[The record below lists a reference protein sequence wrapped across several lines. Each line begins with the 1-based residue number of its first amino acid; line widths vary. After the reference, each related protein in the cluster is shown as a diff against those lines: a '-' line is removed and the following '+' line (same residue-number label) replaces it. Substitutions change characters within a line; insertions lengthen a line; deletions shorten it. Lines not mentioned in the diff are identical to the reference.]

1 MQNEMY
7 VDKSLKKKMAR
18 RSYRNNKFKYIVYF
32 LLFLTCVYAVSIV
45 DDIYRVVNLS
55 KFMLVMFILLV
66 TAILFVLLRW
76 SYWDK
81 AVMGILDRVNERLLY
96 SDGILRYRYKP
107 KNGYVRKVDVYIDL
121 SKDYY
126 IKYNS
131 ETGKITI
138 KGYIKQ
144 VYDEDDSNNP
154 YIKCEFIIYDYF
166 NDSLIHMLRKNDI
179 EIH

>member
-18 RSYRNNKFKYIVYF
+18 RSYRNNKIKYVVYF
-32 LLFLTCVYAVSIV
+32 LLLLTCVYTVSIV
-45 DDIYRVVNLS
+45 NDIYSVVRLS

-66 TAILFVLLRW
+66 TAILFILLRW

-81 AVMGILDRVNERLLY
+81 ASMGILDRVNERLWY
-96 SDGILRYRYKP
+96 VNGKLRYRYKP
-107 KNGYVRKVDVYIDL
+107 KNGYVKKVDVYVDL

-131 ETGKITI
+131 ETGKVII
-138 KGYIKQ
+138 KGYVKQ
-144 VYDEDDSNNP
+144 VYDENDSNNK
-154 YIKCEFIIYDYF
+154 YIKRDFIIYDYF
-166 NDSLIHMLRKNDI
+166 DDSLIHMLRKNDI

>member
-66 TAILFVLLRW
+66 TAILF
-76 SYWDK
+76 
-81 AVMGILDRVNERLLY
+81 
-96 SDGILRYRYKP
+96 
-107 KNGYVRKVDVYIDL
+107 
-121 SKDYY
+121 
-126 IKYNS
+126 
-131 ETGKITI
+131 TG
-138 KGYIKQ
+138 IKQ
-144 VYDEDDSNNP
+144 VWVY
-154 YIKCEFIIYDYF
+154 
-166 NDSLIHMLRKNDI
+166 
-179 EIH
+179 